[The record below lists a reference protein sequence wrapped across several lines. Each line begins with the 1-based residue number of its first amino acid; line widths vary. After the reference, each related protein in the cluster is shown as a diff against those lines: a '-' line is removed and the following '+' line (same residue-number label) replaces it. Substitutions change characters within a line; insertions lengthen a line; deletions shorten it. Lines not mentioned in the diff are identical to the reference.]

1 MPIISF
7 RYNGNNRWK
16 GKATKNKDRKE
27 QRGDVSY
34 SESVRAKWFCC
45 AFNLGFLKLISKASL
60 MFKSNLEFCFINYF
74 KRKNHTSQSMLRW
87 SV

>member
-74 KRKNHTSQSMLRW
+74 KRKNYTSQSMLRW

>member
-27 QRGDVSY
+27 QRGGVSY